1 MSYIAATLRI
11 VADEESPRG
20 YVLYSGTERVDDK
33 YLDLALR
40 SCVGGTLTFEAY
52 TEEGQGFRKF
62 DRLD

>member
-1 MSYIAATLRI
+1 MSYVAATLRI
-11 VADEESPRG
+11 VADEDGPRG
-20 YVLYSGTERVDDK
+20 YVLYSGNERVDDK

-52 TEEGQGFRKF
+52 TEEDQGFRKF